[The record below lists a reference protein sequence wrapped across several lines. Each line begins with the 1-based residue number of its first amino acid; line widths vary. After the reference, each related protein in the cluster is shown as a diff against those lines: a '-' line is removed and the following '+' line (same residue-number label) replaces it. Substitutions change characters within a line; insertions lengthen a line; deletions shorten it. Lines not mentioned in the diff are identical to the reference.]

1 MLFLSRFFKSYN
13 MLLWII
19 KISLLSI
26 LFIFLIHHLIVFFTS
41 TLTIPKIKD
50 LVNSPNE
57 KYKNIYNTL
66 NVNTQHT
73 NTNTYAKN
81 TNKSTDID
89 MLPLMDIDEIEMDKM
104 EDEHMKDELKLF
116 LKKQL
121 SNF

>member
-1 MLFLSRFFKSYN
+1 

>member
-13 MLLWII
+13 MLLWTI

-66 NVNTQHT
+66 NVNTQNT

>member
-1 MLFLSRFFKSYN
+1 
-13 MLLWII
+13 MLLWTI

-66 NVNTQHT
+66 NVNTQNTNT

-89 MLPLMDIDEIEMDKM
+89 MLPLMEIDEMEMDKM